1 MAVPELSSGISP
13 PTFLTAYELFK
24 PSNSELRQVPS
35 YYRGCWHEV
44 SRTFLFGYSHFLPRR
59 KSFRPKGLLHSRGI
73 AASGFPPLCKTPYC
87 CLPQEFG
94 PCLSPNVADHPL
106 RSAIDQSLGR
116 PLPHQQ
122 TNQVQ
127 AHPSAHKAFSVKTYE
142 VLAQVSSCYSSP
154 MGRYL
159 HVTHPSATKYCYF
172 VRLACI
178 RRAASV
184 RSEP

>member
-1 MAVPELSSGISP
+1 MP
-13 PTFLTAYELFK
+13 PTN
-24 PSNSELRQVPS
+24 PLRQITTNNACPLRITAAAGTKLAGPS
-35 YYRGCWHEV
+35 YSGTVIFFPDERA
-44 SRTFLFGYSHFLPRR
+44 LQ
-59 KSFRPKGLLHSRGI
+59 PKGLLHSRGI
-73 AASGFPPLCKTPYC
+73 AASEFPPLCKIPHC

-106 RSAIDQSLGR
+106 KSAIDHSLGR

-127 AHPSAHKAFSVKTYE
+127 AHPMVHKAFSVKTYP
-142 VLAQVSSCYSSP
+142 VLAQVSSCYSRP
-154 MGRYL
+154 KGRYL

-172 VRLACI
+172 VRLACV